1 MKKLN
6 LIKKTG
12 CCSDVNINED
22 DIDMDFFDNIDELDL
37 QRAAGYNM
45 GMRTDGEFCGK
56 ALYLECDYDY
66 ALGKDNNGNTILVPL
81 KKK

>member
-12 CCSDVNINED
+12 CCSSTIDINED
-22 DIDMDFFDNIDELDL
+22 DIDMDFFNSQSSKTGLIEL
-37 QRAAGYNM
+37 
-45 GMRTDGEFCGK
+45 GMSICNEFKGK
-56 ALYLECDYDY
+56 ALWLSPEFDYI
-66 ALGKDNNGNTILVPL
+66 LGKDSTDNAILIPL